1 MHVTRENITSTLMRC
16 YMKPGERSCNDYKLK
31 MLEEMLP
38 ETMTAQQAESLLH
51 RLLKRCKF
59 EPSIAE
65 VMEEWYAIVRENRR
79 PQIFQAG
86 PAQTVPQR
94 HINRL
99 KDTRNA
105 LLEGRPVE
113 VEPVGETHPIRPQ
126 LFPGNQ
132 PVRHRTEPV
141 GNL

>member
-1 MHVTRENITSTLMRC
+1 
-16 YMKPGERSCNDYKLK
+16 
-31 MLEEMLP
+31 
-38 ETMTAQQAESLLH
+38 MTAQQAESLLH

-65 VMEEWYAIVRENRR
+65 VMEEWYAIIRENRR
-79 PQIFQAG
+79 PQTFQAG

-105 LLEGRPVE
+105 LLEISNCMTDRQKDLERKDGYMTYMKLNKNGVI
-113 VEPVGETHPIRPQ
+113 TLYMSKIQ
-126 LFPGNQ
+126 
-132 PVRHRTEPV
+132 
-141 GNL
+141 